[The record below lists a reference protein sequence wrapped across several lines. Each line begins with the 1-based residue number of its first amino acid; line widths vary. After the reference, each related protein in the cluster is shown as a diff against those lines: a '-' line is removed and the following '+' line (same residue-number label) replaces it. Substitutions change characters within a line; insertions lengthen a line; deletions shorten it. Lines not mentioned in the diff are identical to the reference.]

1 MDAVYFT
8 DKEPGVLTLDY
19 QGHGLFTPVSKD
31 LEKTVACIILYH
43 NTYSQIRSVTYYCR
57 AKGSKA
63 QWLKTMTLIYFVHSF
78 AAQSSAGG
86 LGSAPQGVTR
96 RDSTGSTS
104 RWHSTGPVLA
114 AGSTQ
119 RGHLH
124 RVAWASLQNGG
135 WGSRLRVPK
144 RQEGEVTSFI
154 AWVEK
159 LDNRPP
165 VLCRPINGDSRARGP
180 DSTSQRKER

>member
-1 MDAVYFT
+1 MALPHRESPDVTQLDPLLDGTAQGWLAV
-8 DKEPGVLTLDY
+8 
-19 QGHGLFTPVSKD
+19 
-31 LEKTVACIILYH
+31 
-43 NTYSQIRSVTYYCR
+43 
-57 AKGSKA
+57 
-63 QWLKTMTLIYFVHSF
+63 
-78 AAQSSAGG
+78 
-86 LGSAPQGVTR
+86 
-96 RDSTGSTS
+96 
-104 RWHSTGPVLA
+104 
-114 AGSTQ
+114 GSTQ
-119 RGHLH
+119 RGRLH